1 MALRFKSKTEKA
13 VSASY
18 AESLKDYYL
27 SHVTPEKVAPALDAI
42 FKCKKRYLSWDEY
55 QTIFNTI
62 INDLSL
68 PDFSFDIL
76 EESQISNHGA
86 LGLAVLCGF
95 NLKQALSIVLKFY
108 RIRSQLFKLTMTE
121 DDDNVTLE
129 FDLQYPLNQVM
140 QSSLELAM
148 GTIHK
153 SKKEILSLS
162 NSEDKIYF
170 TFPEPEYSERYQEF
184 FDCPVYFNQAH
195 NRFVFPKTQLKQK
208 LRFSNQEAR
217 DTLLNQCET
226 DLSHIESEKDLTTHV
241 KQYLQQCEEFPSL
254 DAMANLLHISSRSL
268 RRHLQQSHA
277 SYQTLVIDERVRRG
291 KILLTDS
298 DLSITDIAFK
308 LGYAEAAN
316 FSKAFKKIT
325 TSSPAQYRKQNTED
339 K

>member
-18 AESLKDYYL
+18 ADSLKDYYDA
-27 SHVTPEKVAPALDAI
+27 HVAAENRDPILEAI
-42 FKCKKRYLSWDEY
+42 FNSKKRYLSWEAY
-55 QTIFNTI
+55 QTIFNAFI
-62 INDLSL
+62 IDLNF

-121 DDDNVTLE
+121 DNDNVILE

-153 SKKEILSLS
+153 SKKEILALS
-162 NSEDKIYF
+162 QSEDALYF
-170 TFPEPEYSERYQEF
+170 SFSEPEYAARYQDF
-184 FDCPVYFNQAH
+184 FDCPVYFNQPY
-195 NRFVFPKTQLKQK
+195 NRFVFPKAQLMQK
-208 LRFSNQEAR
+208 LRLANQEAR
-217 DTLLNQCET
+217 DTLLTQCET
-226 DLSHIESEKDLTTHV
+226 DLSHIESENNLITHV
-241 KQYLQQCEEFPSL
+241 KQYLQQCEEFPSV
-254 DAMANLLHISSRSL
+254 DEMADKLHLSSRSL

-277 SYQTLVIDERVRRG
+277 NYQSMLIEERIRRG
-291 KILLTDS
+291 KILLTES
-298 DLSITDIAFK
+298 DVSITDIAHQ

-316 FSKAFKKIT
+316 FRKSFKKIT
-325 TSSPAQYRKQNTED
+325 TLSPAQYRKQHAQE
-339 K
+339 

>member
-18 AESLKDYYL
+18 TDSLKDYYL
-27 SHVTPEKVAPALDAI
+27 SHVAPKNIDPALEAI
-42 FKCKKRYLSWDEY
+42 FNSKKHYLSWDEY
-55 QTIFNTI
+55 QAIFNAI
-62 INDLSL
+62 INDLKL
-68 PDFSFDIL
+68 PAFSFDVL
-76 EESQISNHGA
+76 DESQISNHGA

-108 RIRSQLFKLTMTE
+108 RIRTQLFKLTMAE
-121 DDDNVTLE
+121 DDENVILE
-129 FDLQYPLNQVM
+129 FDLQYPQGPVM
-140 QSSLELAM
+140 QSSLELAI
-148 GTIHK
+148 GTTHK

-162 NSEDKIYF
+162 HSGDAIYF
-170 TFPEPEYSERYQEF
+170 TFPEPKYSKRYQQF
-184 FDCPVYFNQAH
+184 FDCPVYFNQAY
-195 NRFVFPKTQLKQK
+195 NRIVFPKTQLKQK

-226 DLSHIESEKDLTTHV
+226 DLSHIESEQDLISHV

-254 DAMANLLHISSRSL
+254 DNMANRLHISSRSL
-268 RRHLQQSHA
+268 RRHLQQGNA
-277 SYQTLVIDERVRRG
+277 SYQSLVIDERVRRG

-298 DLSITDIAFK
+298 DFTITAIAFK

-325 TSSPAQYRKQNTED
+325 KLSPAQYRKKNTEAQ
-339 K
+339 